1 MEHVDEVI
9 DKVIISDEPVLK
21 NFVVP
26 KADYTLDADPVPK
39 NIN

>member
-1 MEHVDEVI
+1 MDEVVE
-9 DKVIISDEPVLK
+9 KVILSDEPVLK

-26 KADYTLDADPVPK
+26 KAGYALETDPVPK